1 MSHSRREDMAPA
13 GASNLSTSSPSP
25 SSFSSPAPKIL
36 LAKPG
41 LIPGVPSAPKF
52 ILGGGGGRED
62 DSASI
67 RSRLPPIGSL
77 NLLSDSCDFHFDRF
91 LTLLSE
97 NNTDFT
103 VVGVIG
109 PPGAG
114 KSTIMNEIYGF
125 DPTTSGML
133 PPFAIRSEE
142 TRVNARHCTIGI
154 EPRVTSERIILLDTQ
169 PVLSASI
176 LAEMTRPDGSST
188 VSVLSG
194 ENLSAELALEVM
206 GIQIGVFLAS
216 VCHIIIVVS
225 EGIHDSN
232 MWHLMSTV
240 DMLKHNI
247 PDPSSLTVSIM
258 QSSTL
263 GTEKESKDK
272 YQAVGEEYIAA
283 PVFVHTKLHDGD
295 LSLQNFNRVGKAL
308 ARYFNSS
315 SFVKTESKS
324 TTAAEYASPSATNN
338 GSCRSSSSSMPPVH
352 LIPCR
357 SKDGTSR
364 ACYECCDLALTRLRD
379 QVLSMRHPKFSRSV
393 TEREWLKNA
402 TRIWEL
408 VKNSPII
415 AEYCKMLQNSGLFRR

>member
-1 MSHSRREDMAPA
+1 MSHSRREDMATA
-13 GASNLSTSSPSP
+13 GASNPATSSPSS

-52 ILGGGGGRED
+52 ILGGGGDNNRED
-62 DSASI
+62 DSAST
-67 RSRLPPIGSL
+67 RSRLPPVGSL
-77 NLLSDSCDFHFDRF
+77 NLLSDSWEFHFDRF

-125 DPTTSGML
+125 DPTTSGIL
-133 PPFAIRSEE
+133 PPFAIQSEE

-154 EPRVTSERIILLDTQ
+154 EPR

-188 VSVLSG
+188 VSVLNG

-206 GIQIGVFLAS
+206 GIQ
-216 VCHIIIVVS
+216 
-225 EGIHDSN
+225 
-232 MWHLMSTV
+232 V

-247 PDPSSLTVSIM
+247 PDPSSLAVSIM

-272 YQAVGEEYIAA
+272 YQAVGEE
-283 PVFVHTKLHDGD
+283 LRDGD
-295 LSLQNFNRVGKAL
+295 LNLQNSNRVGKAL
-308 ARYFNSS
+308 ARYFNLS

-324 TTAAEYASPSATNN
+324 TTATEYASPSATNN
-338 GSCRSSSSSMPPVH
+338 SSCHSSSSIMPHVH

-364 ACYECCDLALTRLRD
+364 ACYESCDLALTRLRD

-393 TEREWLKNA
+393 TEREWLKNSA
-402 TRIWEL
+402 RIWEL
-408 VKNSPII
+408 VKNSPVI
-415 AEYCKMLQNSGLFRR
+415 AEYFKMLQNSGLFRR